1 MPEGPLKFSSEVT
14 VVGRSRRSEERLPAD
29 IRARYGAGG
38 LPERAL
44 CRIVD
49 ITRYGARLE
58 VYCDLPRFSM
68 ITLRLPNDEIIRA
81 RVMWSNDFEA
91 GCRFLEPLRTDTF
104 DAIFEKG
111 HA

>member
-1 MPEGPLKFSSEVT
+1 MHGESPIFSSEVT
-14 VVGRSRRSEERLPAD
+14 VLGRSRRSEERLPAD
-29 IRARYGAGG
+29 IRARYGTNG

-49 ITRYGARLE
+49 ITKNGARLE

-68 ITLRLPNDEIIRA
+68 ITLKLPNQDVVRA
-81 RVMWSNDFEA
+81 RVLWANEFEA
-91 GCRFLEPLRTDTF
+91 GCRFIEPLKDDTF
-104 DAIFEKG
+104 DAIYQRG